1 MRVEELLGD
10 VVITHMEVTRK
21 KAACSNLPVIEKI
34 PAAIEAKSY
43 EETMPINLTS
53 S

>member
-21 KAACSNLPVIEKI
+21 KAACSNLPVMEKI
-34 PAAIEAKSY
+34 PAAMEAESN
-43 EETMPINLTS
+43 EDPMPINLTS
-53 S
+53 R